1 MWLFLSQIVYKIRR
15 KSSRFLVSLLEFC
28 YFYAKNIA
36 KYTASKQFFVCN
48 LKNAKDMTPTRNIA
62 LITGATSGIGQA
74 TALLFARQGWDI
86 IITGRRHEQLE
97 QVSRQA
103 QSLADI
109 AILPLIFDVRN
120 KQQVTETFTNLPQN
134 WQSIRVLVNNAGLA
148 LGRDSF
154 QDANLDD
161 FETMIDTNLKGL
173 IYVAKAVIPLM
184 IAHKKGH
191 IVNIGSTAGKE
202 VYPQGNVYCA
212 TKFAV
217 DALGKALRLDLVSHG
232 IRTTNINPG
241 MVETEFSS
249 VRFKGDT
256 QKAAT
261 VYQGFTPLSAAD
273 IADAIWYAVSRPS
286 HININEIT
294 LMPTAQA
301 WQQVVKDKERLDM

>member
-1 MWLFLSQIVYKIRR
+1 
-15 KSSRFLVSLLEFC
+15 
-28 YFYAKNIA
+28 
-36 KYTASKQFFVCN
+36 
-48 LKNAKDMTPTRNIA
+48 MTPTRNIA

-86 IITGRRHEQLE
+86 IITGRRREQLE

-120 KQQVTETFTNLPQN
+120 KQQVTETFTNLPPA

-161 FETMIDTNLKGL
+161 FETMIDTNIKGL

-256 QKAAT
+256 QKAAA